1 MDDLER
7 RPAMIDP
14 KALLDQF
21 LGSQS
26 PGGQSLGGQSLGG
39 QSLGGAGEKL
49 GQLGEAAR
57 QKLDQAG
64 GLGSF
69 GAGAAAGGL
78 LGLLLG
84 SKKVRKMAGGAVG
97 YGGAAALGA
106 LALRAYQSWQ
116 QGSAGGGATPAAA
129 DDAGFLPPPPPAA
142 SALPFELALVIG
154 MIGAAKADGHIDA
167 GEQQRIFA
175 EVERRALDP
184 AAKAMVFDALAKPV
198 DLSQVTGA
206 VRTPE
211 QAGQLYLACR
221 MVIDPDEP
229 AERAYVEALAY
240 RLNLPRE
247 LAQRLE
253 AEVAALPAPA
263 RG

>member
-1 MDDLER
+1 
-7 RPAMIDP
+7 MIDP

-21 LGSQS
+21 LGGQPSGGV
-26 PGGQSLGGQSLGG
+26 GGQ
-39 QSLGGAGEKL
+39 L
-49 GQLGEAAR
+49 GQLGEAAK

-69 GAGAAAGGL
+69 GAGAATGGL

-84 SKKVRKMAGGAVG
+84 SKKVRKMAGGAAG
-97 YGGAAALGA
+97 YGGAAVLGA
-106 LALRAYQSWQ
+106 LAMRAYQSWQ
-116 QGSAGGGATPAAA
+116 QGRAAPGGDTATATGG
-129 DDAGFLPPPPPAA
+129 DAGFLPTPPP
-142 SALPFELALVIG
+142 SGNALPFELALVLG

-175 EVERRALDP
+175 EVERRALAP
-184 AAKAMVFDALAKPV
+184 EAKAIVFDALARPV

-229 AERAYVEALAY
+229 AERAYLEALAY
-240 RLNLPRE
+240 RLNLPPA
-247 LAQRLE
+247 LAHQLE
-253 AEVAALPAPA
+253 GEVAALPAPE
-263 RG
+263 RS

>member
-1 MDDLER
+1 
-7 RPAMIDP
+7 MIDP
-14 KALLDQF
+14 KGLLDQF
-21 LGSQS
+21 LG
-26 PGGQSLGGQSLGG
+26 GGQ
-39 QSLGGAGEKL
+39 L
-49 GQLGEAAR
+49 GQLGDKAK

-69 GAGAAAGGL
+69 GAGAATGGL

-97 YGGAAALGA
+97 YGGAAVLGA
-106 LALRAYQSWQ
+106 VAMRAYQAWQ
-116 QGSAGGGATPAAA
+116 EGRAAAPGAAAPAA
-129 DDAGFLPPPPPAA
+129 DAGFLAPAPAA
-142 SALPFELALVIG
+142 NALPFELALVLG

-175 EVERRALDP
+175 EVERQDLDP

-198 DLSQVTGA
+198 DMATVAGA

-211 QAGQLYLACR
+211 QAAQLYLACR

-229 AERAYVEALAY
+229 AEQAYLDALSY

-247 LAQRLE
+247 LAQQLE
-253 AEVAALPAPA
+253 TQVAALPAPA